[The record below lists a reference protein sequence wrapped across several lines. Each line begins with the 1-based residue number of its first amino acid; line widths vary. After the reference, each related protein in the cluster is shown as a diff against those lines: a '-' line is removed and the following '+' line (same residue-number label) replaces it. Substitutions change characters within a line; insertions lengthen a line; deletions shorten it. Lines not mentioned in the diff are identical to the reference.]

1 MGLDAPNDKRDPPPC
16 GGFVCLDGEWCQLD
30 GDDGE

>member
-1 MGLDAPNDKRDPPPC
+1 MSESDETPDLPPPSA
-16 GGFVCLDGEWCQLD
+16 GFVFINGEWCQLD

>member
-1 MGLDAPNDKRDPPPC
+1 LLDDHKPDERDPPPC
-16 GGFVCLDGEWCQLD
+16 GGFVCIDGEWCQLD